1 MQFDPLLVEA
11 AREAIQAIDADDSAS
26 GTLKK
31 SVRRLLVDQRE
42 FSNCFFTAV
51 DNHIDAAVDE
61 LLSGSKDKPAQPAS
75 SKSLSL
81 SLVEYDEMEEAMVID
96 RFSSRIRNAADS
108 TFTPLTQRLA
118 KALQISGLQ
127 DRDNPFHPVRFC
139 RALGDA
145 IDKLGFKG
153 DQRHSVLKAFDV
165 SLLKPLVAVYTAL
178 NNELEGKGVQEG
190 GAASSYKPTGFR
202 NTTLAQPAQGRL
214 RAQRKAAC
222 QHRAQ

>member
-1 MQFDPLLVEA
+1 MQFDPLLAEA

-42 FSNCFFTAV
+42 FSNCFFAAV
-51 DNHIDAAVDE
+51 DSHIDAAVDE
-61 LLSGSKDKPAQPAS
+61 LFSGGKDKPAQPAS
-75 SKSLSL
+75 SKSSGL

-96 RFSSRIRNAADS
+96 RFSSRIRNAAES
-108 TFTPLTQRLA
+108 SFTPLTQRLA
-118 KALQISGLQ
+118 KALQIPGLGE
-127 DRDNPFHPVRFC
+127 RENPFHPVRFC

-178 NNELEGKGVQEG
+178 NNDLEGKGVQEG
-190 GAASSYKPTGFR
+190 GAASSFKPTGFR
-202 NTTLAQPAQGRL
+202 NTMIGSAGPGASTPGRTTQGGQ
-214 RAQRKAAC
+214 APG
-222 QHRAQ
+222 